1 MDANTELEETE
12 MAQVAESKGEYRGS
26 HVREDADLAAW
37 LAKRPSE
44 TALEPDL
51 PIIDPHHHFW
61 HAPGRGEYL
70 LPGILSDIGGGHNI
84 VSTVFLECRAMYR
97 KEGPR
102 HMAALGEIEFV
113 AGLAAMSASGGF
125 GPCRVAEIIVGG
137 GDLTFGAANVRAL
150 MEAEIVAAGGRL
162 RGMRHGVATDEHPS
176 VGGFASRKVPLH
188 QVMDPKFR
196 EGFAQLA
203 PLGLSFESWQYHPQL
218 PDAIDLARSFP
229 DTSIILNHVG
239 GILGVGPYNGHRQEI
254 LKTWRTNISELAKC
268 PNVTM
273 KLGGLGMVSVG
284 YDFHERDVPP
294 GSEDLAAAWRPYI
307 EHCIEAFGVDRCMF
321 ESNFPPDKQSSGY
334 TELWNAFKRITAGA
348 SAAEKKAL
356 YSGTAARVY
365 KMIVP

>member
-1 MDANTELEETE
+1 MAN
-12 MAQVAESKGEYRGS
+12 VADSQGLYVGS
-26 HVREDADLAAW
+26 HVRDDAALAAW
-37 LAKRPSE
+37 LGKRPTE
-44 TALEPDL
+44 AALEPDL

-61 HAPGRGEYL
+61 DSPGRGTYL

-102 HMAALGEIEFV
+102 HMAALGEVEFV
-113 AGLAAMSASGGF
+113 TGLAAMSASGGF
-125 GPCRVAEIIVGG
+125 GPCRVAEVIIGG
-137 GDLTFGAANVRAL
+137 GDLTLGAANVREL

-162 RGMRHGVATDEHPS
+162 RGMRHGVAWDEHPAVS
-176 VGGFASRKVPLH
+176 DYASRKVALH

-229 DTSIILNHVG
+229 GTSIILNHVG
-239 GILGVGPYNGHRQEI
+239 GILGVGPYSGHRQEVFASW
-254 LKTWRTNISELAKC
+254 KANISELAKC

-284 YDFHERDVPP
+284 FDFHEREVPP

-321 ESNFPPDKQSSGY
+321 ESNFPPDKQSGGY
-334 TELWNAFKRITAGA
+334 TELWNAFKRITSGA

-365 KMIVP
+365 RMIAP